1 MNTALSLSKFIS
13 VAIATALVFSL
24 LQFGFLSADVIPN
37 FPFNEITAQIQ
48 NISPADNESYAGAVP
63 LTISVRFSAFSKTQN
78 ADLIPYQKIN
88 CIYRLDNGEWK
99 NVSLSEASEQT
110 SFGDPILKGYWN
122 DVYCNYSATLQGL
135 SNGVH
140 LLDINLEPVGER
152 VRLSSNG
159 KNLFAYPD
167 TQNNHSLPS
176 NSSIIFYVSGN
187 ENGPTPTDQPTNT
200 QHEPF
205 LTIVAVSIAVIVAMS
220 VLVYCK
226 KTQASELMSLCL
238 SYV

>member
-1 MNTALSLSKFIS
+1 MNTTLSLSKFIS
-13 VAIATALVFSL
+13 VTIAASLVFSL

-48 NISPADNESYAGAVP
+48 NISPADNGSYVA
-63 LTISVRFSAFSKTQN
+63 TIPVNVSVRFSAFSKAPN
-78 ADLIPYQKIN
+78 ADLIPYQEIN

-110 SFGDPILKGYWN
+110 SFGDPILQGYWN

-135 SNGVH
+135 SSGVH
-140 LLDINLEPVGER
+140 LLDIDLKPVGER

-176 NSSIIFYVSGN
+176 NASIIFYVSGN

-200 QHEPF
+200 QHESF
-205 LTIVAVSIAVIVAMS
+205 LTIVAVLIAVIVAMS
-220 VLVYCK
+220 VLVYYK
-226 KTQASELMSLCL
+226 KRRHQN
-238 SYV
+238 